1 MASVARMALLAA
13 AGLIALAAA
22 HGSRDVSP
30 GLSFVSAAPAL
41 LSAVR
46 TVRAGVSAAAQ
57 PRPALAGSSF
67 RSSAEGFSSSA
78 FGAFVVAG
86 SALASR
92 CISRVVRHARRQRT
106 WATKQRQN
114 ADYLKRNPPPG
125 MTKSELTRR
134 LLKIDIFRRKDLA
147 ATEFFLFNDPRDDK
161 FQWSV
166 VKTKNYMDEQATLVD
181 DIKKRKLTT
190 REQLGLGLPPTDL
203 KLNAMMKMRGTSAGQ
218 AIKTEMDAN
227 KRKQAAS
234 GEVQTVQLDADVVAA
249 MAAKKGAPKGGSRGP
264 DLSNVDSEFMAFKG
278 LAMTKKQK
286 AAMAARAAAKKKKS
300 R

>member
-1 MASVARMALLAA
+1 
-13 AGLIALAAA
+13 
-22 HGSRDVSP
+22 
-30 GLSFVSAAPAL
+30 
-41 LSAVR
+41 
-46 TVRAGVSAAAQ
+46 
-57 PRPALAGSSF
+57 
-67 RSSAEGFSSSA
+67 
-78 FGAFVVAG
+78 
-86 SALASR
+86 
-92 CISRVVRHARRQRT
+92 
-106 WATKQRQN
+106 
-114 ADYLKRNPPPG
+114 
-125 MTKSELTRR
+125 MTKSDLTRK

-203 KLNAMMKMRGTSAGQ
+203 KINAMMKMRGTSAGQ

-227 KRKQAAS
+227 KRKAAVS
-234 GEVQTVQLDADVVAA
+234 GEVQTVQVQLDPAVEAA